1 MKNARQI
8 TLTDDER
15 KTLQRWSRGR
25 RTPSRLVLRARI
37 VLRAADGTM
46 NKDIAKALKTAPK
59 TVSLWRTRFA
69 EQRLAGIERDSPR
82 GGRPPQAREQI
93 AREIV
98 TKTTQELPANATHWS
113 TRTMAKALGTSPTM
127 VQRVWK
133 ANGLQP
139 HRTKTFKLSNDP
151 HFAEKLL
158 DVVGLYLNPPAHA
171 LVLCADE
178 KTSIQA
184 LDRTQRGLP
193 IHPGRCGTMTADYKR
208 NGTTTLFAAIEMA
221 EGQLIGT
228 CMSQHRHQEWIKL
241 LRQIDA
247 ETPADLDL
255 HLIVDNYATH
265 KHPKVKSWLKRH
277 SRFHMHF
284 IPTSS
289 SWLNLIERWFREITT
304 KRLRRGT
311 FRNVAQLIEAIVSF
325 IREHNSNPRA
335 FAWTAKADEI
345 LAKIARARKVL
356 HKTPTA

>member
-1 MKNARQI
+1 MV

-15 KTLQRWSRGR
+15 KTLECWSRGR
-25 RTPSRLVLRARI
+25 RTPSRLVLRSRI
-37 VLRAADGTM
+37 ALLAADGMM
-46 NKDIAKALKTAPK
+46 NRDIAKALKTAPK

-69 EQRLAGIERDSPR
+69 ERRLAGIEKDSPR
-82 GGRPPQAREQI
+82 GGRPPQAREHI

-98 TKTTQELPANATHWS
+98 AKTTQERPANATHWS
-113 TRTMAKALGTSPTM
+113 TRTLAKALGTSSTM

-139 HRTKTFKLSNDP
+139 HRIKTFKLSNDP

-158 DVVGLYLNPPAHA
+158 DVVGLYLNPPDRA

-193 IHPGRCGTMTADYKR
+193 IHRGRCGTMTADYKR
-208 NGTTTLFAAIEMA
+208 NGTTTLFAAIDMA
-221 EGQLIGT
+221 EGKLIGT
-228 CMSQHRHQEWIKL
+228 CMSKHRHQEWIKF

-247 ETPADLDL
+247 ETPAALDL

-265 KHPKVKSWLKRH
+265 KHPKVKSWVKRH
-277 SRFHMHF
+277 PRFHLHF

-311 FRNVAQLIEAIVSF
+311 FQNVAQLIDAIVSF
-325 IREHNSNPRA
+325 IKEHNSSPRA
-335 FAWTAKADEI
+335 FTWTAKADEI
-345 LAKIARARKVL
+345 LAKIERARKVL

>member
-1 MKNARQI
+1 V
-8 TLTDDER
+8 
-15 KTLQRWSRGR
+15 LQ
-25 RTPSRLVLRARI
+25 ARI
-37 VLRAADGTM
+37 VLREAAGTRK
-46 NKDIAKALKTAPK
+46 KDIAKALKTAPK

-221 EGQLIGT
+221 EGKLIGT
-228 CMSQHRHQEWIKL
+228 CMSQHRHQEWIKF

>member
-1 MKNARQI
+1 
-8 TLTDDER
+8 
-15 KTLQRWSRGR
+15 
-25 RTPSRLVLRARI
+25 
-37 VLRAADGTM
+37 M

-221 EGQLIGT
+221 EGKLIGT
-228 CMSQHRHQEWIKL
+228 CMSQHRHQEWIKF

>member
-1 MKNARQI
+1 MKHARQI

-15 KTLQRWSRGR
+15 KTLECWSRGR

-37 VLRAADGTM
+37 VLWAADGTM

-69 EQRLAGIERDSPR
+69 ERRLAGIEKDSPR

-93 AREIV
+93 AGEIV
-98 TKTTQELPANATHWS
+98 AKTTQELPANATHWS
-113 TRTMAKALGTSPTM
+113 TRTLAKALGTSPTM

-139 HRTKTFKLSNDP
+139 HRTKTFKLSNDR

-158 DVVGLYLNPPAHA
+158 DVVGLYLNPPDHA

-193 IHPGRCGTMTADYKR
+193 INPGRCGTMTADYKR

-221 EGQLIGT
+221 EGKLIGT
-228 CMSQHRHQEWIKL
+228 CMTKHRHQEWIKF
-241 LRQIDA
+241 LRQIDT
-247 ETPADLDL
+247 ETPAELDL

-325 IREHNSNPRA
+325 IKEHNSNPRS
-335 FAWTAKADEI
+335 FTWTAKADEI
-345 LAKIARARKVL
+345 LAKIERARKVL